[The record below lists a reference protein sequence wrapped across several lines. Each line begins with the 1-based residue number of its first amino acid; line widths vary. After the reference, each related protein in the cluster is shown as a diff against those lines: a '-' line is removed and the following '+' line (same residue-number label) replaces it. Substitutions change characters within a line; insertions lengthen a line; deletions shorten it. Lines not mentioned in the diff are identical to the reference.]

1 MPSPETTRTVSI
13 FRNNR
18 NQAIRLPKDFEF
30 QGVTELT
37 IEKQGDTIL
46 LRPVRPD
53 WLSLAQEPLAD
64 ADFLRERPDLI
75 EEGRFSLDETG
86 EH

>member
-1 MPSPETTRTVSI
+1 MPRTVSI

-30 QGVTELT
+30 QGVTELI
-37 IEKQGDTIL
+37 IERQGDTIL

-53 WLSLAQEPLAD
+53 WVSFAD
-64 ADFLRERPDLI
+64 VPRSDDDFLVDRPDLV
-75 EEGRFSLDETG
+75 EEGRFCLDG
-86 EH
+86 DGKP

>member
-1 MPSPETTRTVSI
+1 MSRTVSI

-18 NQAIRLPKDFEF
+18 NQAIRLPRDFEF

-37 IEKQGDTIL
+37 IERQGDTIL

-53 WLSLAQEPLAD
+53 WLSLMTEPRAD
-64 ADFLRERPDLI
+64 ADFLRERPDLV
-75 EEGRFSLDETG
+75 EDGRFSVDDG
-86 EH
+86 KN

>member
-1 MPSPETTRTVSI
+1 MPRTVSI

-37 IEKQGDTIL
+37 IERQGDTLL

-53 WLSLAQEPLAD
+53 WLSLAKEPRAD
-64 ADFLRERPDLI
+64 ADFLGERPDLV
-75 EEGRFSLDETG
+75 EEGRFSLSDDEKQ
-86 EH
+86 

>member
-1 MPSPETTRTVSI
+1 MARTVSI

-37 IEKQGDTIL
+37 IKRQGDSTL
-46 LRPVRPD
+46 LRPVRPG
-53 WLSLAQEPLAD
+53 WLSLADEPPAD
-64 ADFLRERPDLI
+64 ADVLGERPDLI
-75 EEGRFSLDETG
+75 EEGRFSLHDDG
-86 EH
+86 QC

>member
-1 MPSPETTRTVSI
+1 MTRTVSI

-37 IEKQGDTIL
+37 IERQGDTIL

-53 WLSLAQEPLAD
+53 WLSLAQEQPAD
-64 ADFLRERPDLI
+64 ADFLRERSDLI
-75 EEGRFSLDETG
+75 EEGRFSLDET
-86 EH
+86 EKH

>member
-1 MPSPETTRTVSI
+1 MRTVSI

-18 NQAIRLPKDFEF
+18 NQAVRLPKDMEF

-37 IEKQGDTIL
+37 IERKGDAIV

-53 WLSLAQEPLAD
+53 WLSLAQEDAAD
-64 ADFLRERPDLI
+64 ADFLADRPDLI
-75 EEGRFSLDETG
+75 EEGRVSFDEA
-86 EH
+86 EQS

>member
-1 MPSPETTRTVSI
+1 MTRTVSI

-37 IEKQGDTIL
+37 IERRGDTIL

-53 WLSLAQEPLAD
+53 WLSFMETPPSD
-64 ADFLRERPDLI
+64 VDFLEKRPDLI
-75 EEGRFSLDETG
+75 EEGRFSLDDNRK
-86 EH
+86 